1 MHQSTQILY
10 EIHDSFT
17 GLLSLVNNFIQQED
31 NEEFFGTWMMI
42 VSFEA
47 PENSFKVFFAR
58 GSCDIKGWTL
68 LLLCRPTIS
77 KQSLLLM
84 ATNPMLYS
92 PINVVH
98 YQALESE
105 QTEL

>member
-1 MHQSTQILY
+1 MHQSTQISY

-31 NEEFFGTWMMI
+31 DEDFIGTWMMI

-47 PENSFKVFFAR
+47 LENSFKVFFAR
-58 GSCDIKGWTL
+58 GSHDNQEMDIL
-68 LLLCRPTIS
+68 LPCRPTIS
-77 KQSLLLM
+77 KESLLLM

-92 PINVVH
+92 PINVVLC
-98 YQALESE
+98 QALESE
-105 QTEL
+105 QMEP